1 MQILQRFS
9 VTLSL
14 VIIAWL
20 FCKLLVY
27 DYKVTKNKRDYQL
40 LKGLSKPEL
49 A

>member
-20 FCKLLVY
+20 FCKLLIFK
-27 DYKVTKNKRDYQL
+27 YKVTKNERDYQL
-40 LKGLSKPEL
+40 LEGLS
-49 A
+49 